1 MNNLLKNIM
10 LSVFVIAVASSVLV
24 LFKSNSEF
32 KKKITEFEDELSRQQ
47 KDIDTI
53 HENNKKLKDGL
64 LAYFTEMENKEGA
77 VNLTSDGL
85 QDIGKGFTVGKI
97 ELKQHLTGV
106 KVSGIVINS
115 TSLNHSGV
123 TFRIKIANSVQ
134 SFTVNEINS
143 GASSPFSAYIPDIK
157 LEETNFGNISY
168 DNSTV
173 SYKRF

>member
-1 MNNLLKNIM
+1 MNTLLKYFM
-10 LSVFVIAVASSVLV
+10 WFVFVVAIASSAIVI
-24 LFKSNSEF
+24 FKSNYEF
-32 KKKITEFEDELSRQQ
+32 EKKITELEEKLSKQQ
-47 KDIDTI
+47 KEIDSI
-53 HENNKKLKDGL
+53 HEKNNKLKDGL
-64 LAYFTEMENKEGA
+64 VAYFTEMESKEGA

-106 KVSGIVINS
+106 KVSGIIINS
-115 TSLNHSGV
+115 TSLNHNGA
-123 TFRIKIANSVQ
+123 TFRIKIAKSVQ

-157 LEETNFGNISY
+157 IQETNFGNISY